1 MRCSTG
7 APTSSQAR
15 GEPFDVPQAG
25 HQASSRSERHF
36 HDAVPLLRTPD
47 QRVRA
52 SSLATLADSSASS
65 TRRTALNAQ
74 HDGDQQRTQGADPAL
89 PLCRTLAR
97 RHHRLSARRPPL
109 HRRAGAE
116 RGRGG
121 ARTSAPAT
129 CLEARPLSGAHH
141 RDVGALPHPDRRT
154 AIRHGQ
160 GAGLHG
166 RSRPLPPPHRAVAA
180 PPPA

>member
-36 HDAVPLLRTPD
+36 HDAVPFLRTPD

-52 SSLATLADSSASS
+52 SSLATLADSPASS

-74 HDGDQQRTQGADPAL
+74 HDGDQRRTQGADPAL
-89 PLCRTLAR
+89 PLCRTLAGG
-97 RHHRLSARRPPL
+97 HHRLSARRPPL

-121 ARTSAPAT
+121 ARASAPAT
-129 CLEARPLSGAHH
+129 CLEARPLCGAHH
-141 RDVGALPHPDRRT
+141 RDVGAIPHPDRRS
-154 AIRHGQ
+154 AVRHGQ
-160 GAGLHG
+160 GARLSWGP
-166 RSRPLPPPHRAVAA
+166 RPLPPLHRAAAPA
-180 PPPA
+180 PPP